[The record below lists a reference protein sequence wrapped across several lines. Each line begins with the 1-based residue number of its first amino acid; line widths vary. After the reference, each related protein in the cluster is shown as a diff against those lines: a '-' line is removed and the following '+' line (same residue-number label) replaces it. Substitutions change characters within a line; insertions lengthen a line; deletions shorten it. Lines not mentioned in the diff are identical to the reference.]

1 MTYKIAVA
9 SSDGIQ
15 VNETFGSTA
24 GFLVYTIMEDK
35 ISTPEERVYVSESE
49 SMSCTP
55 SNSCGNGNGCGNGV
69 QNCGGNAGIAA
80 KIALVGDCRCVVCRK
95 IGFQVQ
101 KQLERKAISYFDVSC
116 SITEALDKIIAYYR
130 RVDRCQSLRQ
140 ELP

>member
-9 SSDGIQ
+9 SSDGVQ

-24 GFLVYTIMEDK
+24 RFLVYTIMEDR
-35 ISTPEERVYVSESE
+35 ISPPEERVYVLESE
-49 SMSCTP
+49 SMSCTQ
-55 SNSCGNGNGCGNGV
+55 SNSCGNGNGV
-69 QNCGGNAGIAA
+69 QNCGGNAGIVA
-80 KIALVGDCRCVVCRK
+80 KIALVDDCRCIVCRK
-95 IGFQVQ
+95 IGFQIQ

-130 RVDRCQSLRQ
+130 RVDRRQSLRQ

>member
-24 GFLVYTIMEDK
+24 RFLVYTITEDR
-35 ISTPEERVYVSESE
+35 ISPPEERIYVPESA
-49 SMSCTP
+49 SMNCTP
-55 SNSCGNGNGCGNGV
+55 TNDCGNGCGNGT
-69 QNCGGNAGIAA
+69 QKCHGGTGVMT
-80 KIALVGDCRCVVCRK
+80 KITLVDDCRCIVCRR
-95 IGFQVQ
+95 IGFQIQ
-101 KQLERKAISYFDVSC
+101 KQLERKAISYFDVNC

-130 RVDRCQSLRQ
+130 RVDRHQSLRK